1 VDLTKIIKRAEAK
14 GAQQTEVFSFE
25 GRALA
30 AIIESKQVKICE
42 QKVDFGWGLRV
53 ALKRNAGY
61 CLGFSYSTEFSNEAI
76 GQTVK
81 QAVKVALIKKSDP
94 DFKSFQP
101 KKPPVTVNGLYDST
115 ILDITPENI
124 TELGQ
129 RLVKPST
136 SDKRVKTVR
145 GSAGCG
151 IGKTMIENS
160 LGVSGEYGTTSFWVG
175 VSVVAEEA
183 SSVGVGW
190 DEYGNRF
197 YNDRVIEEVA
207 SNAKEFSISQLHPK
221 PIRGGTMDLIVAP
234 SREGLPELL
243 LYSFVQGLRA
253 DNVQKQQSPFVGKL
267 NQQIGSQELT
277 IIDDAHV
284 PQALGSKPFDDEGC
298 PTQKTVVME
307 KGVLTSFLHNTYTAY
322 KAGIPSTGNALRIAA
337 FSAKPKYALEP
348 FIGPTNMVI
357 KSGTITQEK
366 LISEV
371 KSGIITRGFIGAHTA
386 NPQSGD
392 FSVSTTGAFKIENG
406 EIKHPIKEAMLGGNI
421 LDLLKKVELVA
432 DDVKHMP
439 YAWYG
444 VDSTLIAPSILVR
457 GAAIT
462 G

>member
-76 GQTVK
+76 EQTIK
-81 QAVKVALIKKSDP
+81 QAVNVALSKKADP

-101 KKPPVTVNGLYDST
+101 KKSPATVSGLYDST
-115 ILDITPENI
+115 ILAITPENI
-124 TELGQ
+124 TKLGR
-129 RLVKPST
+129 RLLEAST
-136 SDKRVKTVR
+136 SDKRIKTVR
-145 GSAGCG
+145 GSVGCG
-151 IGKTMIENS
+151 IGKIGIENS
-160 LGVSGEYGTTSFWVG
+160 LGVSGNYDTTSFWVG

-190 DEYGNRF
+190 GEYSNRF
-197 YNDRVIEEVA
+197 YNDGVIEEVA
-207 SNAKEFSISQLHPK
+207 SNAKKLSISQLHPK
-221 PIRGGTMDLIVAP
+221 PIKGGIMDLIVTP
-234 SREGLPELL
+234 SSEGLPDLL
-243 LYSFVQGLRA
+243 LYSFIQGLRA

-267 NQQIGSQELT
+267 NQQIGSQKIT
-277 IIDDAHV
+277 IIDDAHI

-307 KGVLTSFLHNTYTAY
+307 KGVLTSFLHNTYTAN
-322 KAGIPSTGNALRIAA
+322 KAGIPNTGNALRVGP
-337 FSAKPKYALEP
+337 FSAKPKYVLEP
-348 FIGPTNMVI
+348 LIGPTNVVI

-366 LISEV
+366 LINEV
-371 KSGIITRGFIGAHTA
+371 KSGIITHGFIGAHTA
-386 NPQSGD
+386 NSQSGD
-392 FSVSTTGAFKIENG
+392 FSVLTTGAFKIENG
-406 EIKHPIKEAMLGGNI
+406 EIMHPVKEAMIGGNI
-421 LDLLKKVELVA
+421 LNILKKVELVA
-432 DDVKHMP
+432 DDVKQMP
-439 YAWYG
+439 YAWYTE
-444 VDSTLIAPSILVR
+444 DATLIAPSILVR
-457 GAAIT
+457 GVTIT